1 MIIGNEEVLSRIIK
15 VAVDEAKH
23 LSIEEIRRLIEGVH
37 IGNRIVNP
45 HFHLVDKEGFIKD
58 EGMVYYDILC
68 YIDVPQEDG
77 KNIRVYLNVEI
88 QNNPYP
94 GYSIITRG
102 YAYVSRIVSGQWGS
116 EYDYQ
121 HYDGMKKVY
130 SLWIMPKAPKR
141 KDGHMN
147 VYETN
152 ERIIC
157 GTTVEEKEV
166 YVSILKGKQEL
177 PKDEQQVYDLLY
189 YTSQDRKEFPISDL
203 NLFAKHKY
211 NQYSHIVNNIVNYAR
226 NSLYELNLVDKAKE
240 KQYVKSKNAR
250 GLKNMVLFLYGEA
263 FITYLISL
271 MFRRIVE
278 IQFGMTFLNSW
289 IIILLCLLP
298 LIAVATYSWNL
309 RAKIGDRI
317 AVLTQNGADEKAKWK
332 GLSNFMKDYS
342 LLNEKEVLDLV

>member
-1 MIIGNEEVLSRIIK
+1 METINKITTSKQTTMYDHLCKTIIGNEEVLSRIIK
-15 VAVDEAKH
+15 AAVDEAKH
-23 LSIEEIRRLIEGVH
+23 LSIEKIRRLIEGAH

-77 KNIRVYLNVEI
+77 KNIRVYLNIEI

-147 VYETN
+147 VYETD

-166 YVSILKGKQEL
+166 YDKGVILVIYLNKEHDLNKKYEVYDELLTPLMVLLNNVLNYKGKQRIIEEYGL
-177 PKDEQQVYDLLY
+177 NTKKIESEVKDMCDL
-189 YTSQDRKEFPISDL
+189 
-203 NLFAKHKY
+203 
-211 NQYSHIVNNIVNYAR
+211 
-226 NSLYELNLVDKAKE
+226 
-240 KQYVKSKNAR
+240 
-250 GLKNMVLFLYGEA
+250 GEA
-263 FITYLISL
+263 
-271 MFRRIVE
+271 
-278 IQFGMTFLNSW
+278 
-289 IIILLCLLP
+289 LP
-298 LIAVATYSWNL
+298 
-309 RAKIGDRI
+309 
-317 AVLTQNGADEKAKWK
+317 
-332 GLSNFMKDYS
+332 
-342 LLNEKEVLDLV
+342 

>member
-1 MIIGNEEVLSRIIK
+1 MERINKITTSKQTTMYDHLCKMIIGNEEVLSRIIK
-15 VAVDEAKH
+15 TAVDEAKH
-23 LSIEEIRRLIEGVH
+23 LSIEKIRRLIEGVH

-166 YVSILKGKQEL
+166 YDKGVILVIYLNKEHDLNKKYEVYDELLTPLMVLLNNVLDYKGKQRIIEEYGL
-177 PKDEQQVYDLLY
+177 NTKKIESEVKDMCDLGESIALEARNEGK
-189 YTSQDRKEFPISDL
+189 QIERKEKNIEHVRSVMNELDCSYQRAMDIL
-203 NLFAKHKY
+203 RLSEDERKDIEKY
-211 NQYSHIVNNIVNYAR
+211 FQS
-226 NSLYELNLVDKAKE
+226 
-240 KQYVKSKNAR
+240 
-250 GLKNMVLFLYGEA
+250 
-263 FITYLISL
+263 
-271 MFRRIVE
+271 
-278 IQFGMTFLNSW
+278 
-289 IIILLCLLP
+289 
-298 LIAVATYSWNL
+298 
-309 RAKIGDRI
+309 
-317 AVLTQNGADEKAKWK
+317 
-332 GLSNFMKDYS
+332 
-342 LLNEKEVLDLV
+342 